1 MRKTLDMDYELGGK
15 LKERRAEEIAGGQK
29 KRAVIEEQRPIMGTV
44 VVSIDA
50 GKVREKLGQHANAV
64 RGHIESPDER

>member
-1 MRKTLDMDYELGGK
+1 
-15 LKERRAEEIAGGQK
+15 
-29 KRAVIEEQRPIMGTV
+29 V